1 MSTFSIQF
9 QMNTQNSFF
18 TDMHVNFID
27 YDVIRRK
34 FSEKIQNA
42 LRIKPIQQIDEL
54 IKKKYIYRI
63 YS

>member
-1 MSTFSIQF
+1 
-9 QMNTQNSFF
+9 MNTQNSFF